1 MLNTVS
7 VVIPVYNAAPFIEA
21 AVRSALEQPEVM
33 EVVLVDDAGPD
44 DSYAIC
50 QRLAVEEAKV
60 SLYRHA
66 DHGNHGAA
74 VSRNLGFTKTKG
86 RYVTFLDADDVFLP
100 DRYAAER
107 RIFAEHP
114 DAEGVYGALG
124 VLFHNE
130 AARAQ
135 FKTSGISE
143 LTTVS
148 WGPKPEILSHALLD
162 TGKEFGYFHLD
173 ALTVKREA
181 LARLPVLFPLDVVLH
196 EDTDMLIRLAHH
208 ARLYPGSIDKP
219 VALRG
224 VHEANRITNNARIN
238 YTRFTLYRCQLRWA
252 NEIGLDEYLRRKIER
267 EFVRYSIL
275 IQKNRMAVL
284 AFGRYFF
291 GKAWLLNVM
300 DVRQTYFD
308 ALLGQDSGASKL
320 AQKLVWRLLNGL
332 VVSKPK
338 TQEHSNS

>member
-21 AVRSALEQPEVM
+21 AVRSALDQPEVM

-44 DSYAIC
+44 DSFAIC
-50 QRLAVEEAKV
+50 QRLAATEPKV

-86 RYVTFLDADDVFLP
+86 TYVTFLDADDLFLP

-114 DAEGVYGALG
+114 DADGVYGALG
-124 VLFHNE
+124 VLYHSD
-130 AARAQ
+130 AAREHFAS
-135 FKTSGISE
+135 TGIGE

-148 WGPKPEILSHALLD
+148 WGPAPELLSHALLD

-181 LARLPVLFPLDVVLH
+181 LQRLPVVFPLDVVLH
-196 EDTDMLIRLAHH
+196 EDTAMLIRLAHH
-208 ARLYPGSIDKP
+208 SRLYPGYIDKP

-224 VHEANRITNNARIN
+224 VHESNRITNNSRVN
-238 YTRFTLYRCQLRWA
+238 YTRLTLYRSQLHWA
-252 NEIGLDEYLRRKIER
+252 NEVGLDEYLRRKIEC
-267 EFVRYSIL
+267 EYVRFSIL
-275 IQKNRMAVL
+275 NKKSRWGVL

-291 GKAWLLNVM
+291 GKSWLLNVM
-300 DVRQTYFD
+300 DVRETYFD
-308 ALLGQDSGASKL
+308 ALLGTGSGASLL
-320 AQKLVWRLLNGL
+320 AQKITWRFLNGL
-332 VVSKPK
+332 LPRKAG
-338 TQEHSNS
+338 SN